1 MSALM
6 TVRALIDARAIQY
19 PNKPFL
25 IATSENDN
33 DSGNGNGNGNGN
45 DSGND
50 SGNDNGASLREG
62 EVVTFAML
70 RERCRELEA
79 RFRGAG
85 TMPGDVVS
93 VFMGNGLQTA
103 TLLLGAMYSGLIAH
117 PLNLLCQR
125 SQLRYIVEHS
135 DTRMIFFCD
144 ETADALDAVLTER
157 RQEGAAA
164 TCALVRTAPDALE
177 LPSLPVVPV
186 LPVLPV
192 IEQVLADRCAAP
204 VPSTGDAEGVSHSN
218 RAGDTCHTDDTDDCG
233 DSARTALLMYT
244 SGTTGAPKG
253 VLLSQRNLLAN
264 ARQIGIEH
272 RLGAEDRVLASLPLY
287 HINGLV
293 VTLLAPLYHAG
304 SVAMTPRFSAR
315 TFWRDVARYGCTWI
329 NVVPTIVAYL
339 LGGDDPRGFDLS
351 ALKFCRSA
359 SAALPGDHHRAFE
372 ARFGIGI
379 IETMGMTETAAP
391 VFSNPYEPARR
402 RIGSIGLPSG
412 SEAKVVDREGRECAA
427 NEPGEIVLRGD
438 QVMQG
443 YYKRPEETAKAFT
456 ADGWLR
462 TGDLGYRDDEGYFYI
477 NGRSKELIIKGGENI
492 APREIDEALLRHPGV
507 LDAAAVGVPDPAY
520 GQEIVAFVVPR
531 ALAGPGAPDAD
542 ELRAHCLRELGR
554 YKTPKEIR
562 FVSELPR
569 GPSGKVQ
576 RLKLVAPAPD

>member
-1 MSALM
+1 MSTLM
-6 TVRALIDARAIQY
+6 TLRALIDARAAHY
-19 PNKPFL
+19 PEKPFL
-25 IATSENDN
+25 LAASAD
-33 DSGNGNGNGNGN
+33 D
-45 DSGND
+45 DAAV
-50 SGNDNGASLREG
+50 GA
-62 EVVTFAML
+62 VMTFGML
-70 RERCRELEA
+70 RERCRVLET
-79 RFRGAG
+79 RFRQAG
-85 TMPGDVVS
+85 LRPGDTVS
-93 VFMGNGLQTA
+93 VFMGNGPQTA
-103 TLLLGAMYSGLIAH
+103 TLLLGAMYSGLVAH
-117 PLNLLCQR
+117 PLNLLCQP

-135 DTRMIFFCD
+135 DTRMIFACN
-144 ETADALDAVLTER
+144 ETIDALTAVCTELR
-157 RQEGAAA
+157 EQGAQREI
-164 TCALVRTAPDALE
+164 TLVRTASDAVE
-177 LPSLPVVPV
+177 LPA
-186 LPVLPV
+186 LPVLDV
-192 IEQVLADRCAAP
+192 ALAEETPMAAH
-204 VPSTGDAEGVSHSN
+204 A
-218 RAGDTCHTDDTDDCG
+218 DTCEDVLSGDDAD
-233 DSARTALLMYT
+233 ANANAIALLMYT

-253 VLLSQRNLLAN
+253 VLLSHRNLLAN
-264 ARQIGIEH
+264 ARNISVEH
-272 RLGAEDRVLASLPLY
+272 QLGTQDRVLASLPLY

-304 SVAMTPRFSAR
+304 SVGMVPRFSAR
-315 TFWRDVARYGCTWI
+315 TFWHDVARFGCTWI

-339 LGGDDPRGFDLS
+339 LNGEESRGLDLS

-359 SAALPGDHHRAFE
+359 SAALPSDHHRAFE

-391 VFSNPYEPARR
+391 IFSNPYEPARR

-412 SEAKVVDREGRECAA
+412 GEAKVIDREGGECAP
-427 NEPGEIVLRGD
+427 NEPGEIVLRGE

-477 NGRSKELIIKGGENI
+477 SGRTKELIIKGGENI

-531 ALAGPGAPDAD
+531 ETHWVGPPDPD

-562 FVSELPR
+562 FVGELPR

-576 RLKLVAPAPD
+576 RLKLVAPKPD

>member
-1 MSALM
+1 MSAL
-6 TVRALIDARAIQY
+6 TTLRALIDERAAQY
-19 PNKPFL
+19 PDKPFVL
-25 IATSENDN
+25 PVP
-33 DSGNGNGNGNGN
+33 
-45 DSGND
+45 
-50 SGNDNGASLREG
+50 EG
-62 EVVTFAML
+62 DDGEAVAGEAVTFAML
-70 RERCRELEA
+70 RERCRVLEA
-79 RFRGAG
+79 RFHDAG
-85 TMPGDVVS
+85 LRTGDVVS
-93 VFMGNGLQTA
+93 VLMGNGTQTA

-117 PLNLLCQR
+117 PLNLLCQA

-135 DTRMIFFCD
+135 DTRMIFACD
-144 ETADALDAVLTER
+144 DTVDGLAAVLAELREQGVT
-157 RQEGAAA
+157 RQI
-164 TCALVRTAPDALE
+164 ALVHTAPDAAE
-177 LPSLPVVPV
+177 
-186 LPVLPV
+186 LPVLPALP
-192 IEQVLADRCAAP
+192 VLAPALAEASAPAAA
-204 VPSTGDAEGVSHSN
+204 VVARRDGALAAARASTLSDGSPSAAEDANDIV
-218 RAGDTCHTDDTDDCG
+218 
-233 DSARTALLMYT
+233 LLMYT

-253 VLLSQRNLLAN
+253 VQLSHHNLLAN
-264 ARQIGIEH
+264 ARNVSDEH

-293 VTLLAPLYHAG
+293 VTLLTPLYHAG
-304 SVAMTPRFSAR
+304 SVAMAPRFSAR
-315 TFWRDVARYGCTWI
+315 TFWRDVAHCGCTWI

-339 LGGDDPRGFDLS
+339 LNGEGPSGLDLS

-391 VFSNPYEPARR
+391 AFSNPYEADRR
-402 RIGSIGLPSG
+402 RVGSIGLPSG
-412 SEAKVVDREGRECAA
+412 GEAKVIDLEGRECAP
-427 NEPGEIVLRGD
+427 NQSGEIVLRGE
-438 QVMQG
+438 QVMRG

-477 NGRSKELIIKGGENI
+477 NGRAKELIIKGGENI

-531 ALAGPGAPDAD
+531 DTYWPGAPDVD

-562 FVSELPR
+562 FVSDLPR

-576 RLKLVAPAPD
+576 RLKLVAPPPD